1 MAHLVLCYLER
12 VILDEESLEEDE
24 LPIEFGWNQIKT
36 WTLWLIANYKT
47 LSMCRELKWD
57 LSPSTI
63 FYSSLDQRRKPKNLM
78 NDWRLPMQ

>member
-1 MAHLVLCYLER
+1 MAYLVLCYLER

-36 WTLWLIANYKT
+36 WTLWIIANYKT
-47 LSMCRELKWD
+47 WSMFRELKWD

-63 FYSSLDQRRKPKNLM
+63 FYSSLNQRKEAKKSHE
-78 NDWRLPMQ
+78 